1 MPIFTRHDV
10 KKMMIDAVDRIK
22 AIADSYANGR
32 EIDPSEICKAEL
44 GYKTGIK
51 IIEGKWPKGDF
62 PRRNITENHLTNN
75 Q

>member
-1 MPIFTRHDV
+1 MATFTRHDV
-10 KKMMIDAVDRIK
+10 KKMMFDAADRIK

-44 GYKTGIK
+44 GVTTGIK

-62 PRRNITENHLTNN
+62 PRINITENHLTNN